1 MIKKESISVRIRL
14 AVIFIILLFC
24 YLAAVLYNVQII
36 RHDEL
41 FSKAKNKYTSVKT
54 TKGKRG
60 EIFDQAGNLLVG
72 NVPCSDICV
81 DPLII
86 IGERKCHEV
95 AEFFAKKLNLDYKEI
110 YEKISRRT
118 RKTVVDGK
126 TVTKP
131 NQYALIATKIEL
143 DVAESLRKEL
153 EAMKIKGVF
162 FNESSKRF
170 YPKNTFLSN
179 ILGFISEE
187 KENMMGVIG
196 IEKFFDKKIAPTSVK
211 VKFERA
217 RDGVPLA
224 SSSDEQE
231 EAIEDVRDGLN
242 IYLTI
247 REPIQSILE
256 EELDVLMEKWKPRAA
271 YAIIVDP
278 YTGDIIA
285 LAQRPSFN
293 PNDRNNMNPNAWRN
307 RISEDTFD
315 PGSTMKP
322 FTVAA
327 ALDAGVIKP
336 ETTFDCE
343 KGKWYYVGKLLR
355 DSHPYGMLTT
365 SQIIQKSSNIG
376 TAKIALLLGEQRVHD
391 NLRAFGFGQRTG
403 VPLKPETRGLFK
415 QLKDWDKLSITRF
428 PIGQGIAVS
437 PLQLVRAYCILA
449 NGGRYLNLRL
459 VDKIE
464 NSDTGIVVRP
474 PVDLGFKIF
483 KNKDTY
489 KQIVQMMKLV
499 TQEGGTAKEAAVHGY
514 YSAGKTGTSQKWI
527 EGKYSE
533 SKFFA
538 TFVGFVPADKPALVM
553 LVTADEPQRAHYGGV
568 VSAPMFAKVSEKA
581 LRYMN
586 IPTDYPV
593 EEVNPDDPKNKNKKP
608 APAPKKEELHD

>member
-1 MIKKESISVRIRL
+1 MIKKESISVRIKL

-24 YLAAVLYNVQII
+24 YLAAVLYNVQVL

-41 FSKAKNKYTSVKT
+41 FSKAKNKYTSIKT

-60 EIFDQAGNLLVG
+60 EIFDYAGNLLVG

-86 IGERKCHEV
+86 IEERKCHEV

-110 YEKISRRT
+110 YEKISKRT
-118 RKTVVDGK
+118 RKKIVDGK
-126 TVTKP
+126 SITKP
-131 NQYALIATKIEL
+131 NRYALIATKIEL
-143 DVAESLRKEL
+143 DVAESLRKEI
-153 EAMKIKGVF
+153 EALKIKGVF

-170 YPKNTFLSN
+170 YPKNTFLAN
-179 ILGFISEE
+179 ILGFISED
-187 KENMMGVIG
+187 KENMMGVVG
-196 IEKFFDKKIAPTSVK
+196 IEKFFDKKIAPNSVK
-211 VKFERA
+211 ISYERS

-231 EAIEDVRDGLN
+231 EAVDDVRDGLN

-247 REPIQSILE
+247 KEPIQAILE
-256 EELDVLMEKWKPRAA
+256 EELDALVEKWKPKAA
-271 YAIIVDP
+271 YAIMVDP
-278 YTGDIIA
+278 YNGNIIA
-285 LAQRPSFN
+285 LAQRPTYN
-293 PNDRNNMNPNAWRN
+293 PNERNNMNPDAWRN
-307 RISEDTFD
+307 RITEDIFE

-322 FTVAA
+322 FAISG
-327 ALDAGVIKP
+327 ALDAGLIKP

-343 KGKWYYVGKLLR
+343 KGRWYYTGKLLR
-355 DSHPYGMLTT
+355 DSHPYGTLSVT
-365 SQIIQKSSNIG
+365 QIIQKSSNIG
-376 TAKIALLLGEQRVHD
+376 TAKVALLMGDQKLHET
-391 NLRAFGFGQRTG
+391 LKAFGFGQRTG
-403 VPLKPETRGLFK
+403 VPLKPETRGIFRP
-415 QLKDWDKLSITRF
+415 LKDWDRLSITRF

-437 PLQLVRAYCILA
+437 PLQLARAYCMLA

-464 NSDTGIVVRP
+464 NPDTGIVIKP

-483 KNKDTY
+483 KNKDTQ

-499 TQEGGTAKEAAVHGY
+499 TQEGGTAKEAAVRGY
-514 YSAGKTGTSQKWI
+514 YSAGKTGTSQKFAN
-527 EGKYSE
+527 GQYSE
-533 SKFFA
+533 SNFFA
-538 TFVGFVPADKPALVM
+538 TFVGFVPADKPAFVM

-568 VSAPMFAKVSEKA
+568 VAAPMFSKVSEKA

-593 EEVNPDDPKNKNKKP
+593 EEGDFKTKDKKP
-608 APAPKKEELHD
+608 VAAKTEILRD